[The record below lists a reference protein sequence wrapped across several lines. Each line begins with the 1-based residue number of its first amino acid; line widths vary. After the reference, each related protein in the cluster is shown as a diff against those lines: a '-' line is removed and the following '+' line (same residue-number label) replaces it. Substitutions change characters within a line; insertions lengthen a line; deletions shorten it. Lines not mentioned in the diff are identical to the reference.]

1 MLGLNLQ
8 SRRALEDGE
17 EEGHCSPESVAVRH
31 IGSHKRDIQD
41 SQRLSGDLKIFAKLC
56 SLRQMV
62 RDFPDILENH
72 ESFLLIF

>member
-1 MLGLNLQ
+1 MLGLNFQ

-17 EEGHCSPESVAVRH
+17 APESVAVRH